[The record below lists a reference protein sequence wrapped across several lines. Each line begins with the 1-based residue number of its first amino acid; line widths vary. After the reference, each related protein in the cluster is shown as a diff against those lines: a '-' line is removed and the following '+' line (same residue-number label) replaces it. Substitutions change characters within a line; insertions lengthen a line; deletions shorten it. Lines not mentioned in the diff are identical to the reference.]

1 MPDVRDLEMRVF
13 STILATAVAAGL
25 FAAPL
30 AAAPIIVRVQGAQE
44 PNLASAQPAVSADGK
59 SIVFTSSAG
68 NLTGPGAGNLFF
80 YDVGSHT
87 VTALT
92 TSVDGQALAP
102 ALSAN
107 GRYVAFETND
117 NELGDGVPSNA
128 GNEVLRLDTETGIYL
143 RVNQA
148 EQPDEPV
155 NAGSARPAI
164 SGDGRYVAFTSNASN
179 LVDPPPVGGFTQV
192 YEMDMET
199 RAVTMVTRAANCIDG
214 GQVPCRGDASAFALE
229 NNAYSRDGTMLVFAT
244 NATNL
249 AAVNGGNVSDVILRR
264 INRNTGAVT
273 FENLNR
279 NLATGA
285 VGNLS
290 SSLGSLAPGG
300 RYAIFLSNADNILP
314 GGRSPSRFYVRDFTT
329 NTLRALPLPPNMGSC
344 TRGRVDDHGDAVLYC
359 QPAAPNPPAQQLFR
373 VPAAGGATLLSK
385 SIVNGSFGNGGTGE
399 DFSVSADGRMLVT
412 ESDASDLIDGDT
424 NDDADVFMIAEPE
437 VFDEIFRDG
446 FE

>member
-1 MPDVRDLEMRVF
+1 MRVF
-13 STILATAVAAGL
+13 RTTLAAAVAAGL

-30 AAAPIIVRVQGAQE
+30 CAAPIIVRVQGAAE
-44 PNLASAQPAVSADGK
+44 PNLASAQPAVSADGRT
-59 SIVFTSSAG
+59 IVFTSSAS
-68 NLTGPGAGNLFF
+68 NLTDADAGNLFA
-80 YDVGSHT
+80 YDVGSDT

-92 TSVDGQALAP
+92 TNIDGQALAP
-102 ALSAN
+102 ALSAE

-117 NELGDGVPSNA
+117 NELGDGVASNA
-128 GNEVLRLDTETGIYL
+128 GNDVLRLDTVTGVFL
-143 RVNQA
+143 RASRAVNPA
-148 EQPDEPV
+148 TPV

-179 LVDPPPVGGFTQV
+179 LVAPAPTGGFTQV

-199 RAVTMVTRAANCIDG
+199 RAVVMVTRAANCTDTA
-214 GQVPCRGDASAFALE
+214 QVACRGDASAFSLE

-249 AAVNGGNVSDVILRR
+249 TSVNGGNVSDVILRR
-264 INRNTGAVT
+264 INRTSGAVT

-279 NLATGA
+279 SMTGTN
-285 VGNLS
+285 GNLS
-290 SSLGSLAPGG
+290 SSLGSLSPSG

-314 GGRSPSRFYVRDFTT
+314 GGRSGSRFYVRDFTT
-329 NTLRALPLPPNMGSC
+329 NTLRGLPLPPGMGSC
-344 TRGRVDDHGDAVLYC
+344 TRGRIDDLGDAVLYC

-385 SIVNGSFGNGGTGE
+385 SIVDGGFADDRTGS

-412 ESDASDLIDGDT
+412 DSNASDLIENDG